1 MSTCDNRKPNIPLRI
16 CAIIGG
22 IIVGI
27 IILIFI
33 AQTIWLAIPAKK
45 MRYAVDN
52 TIICRESI
60 EYCEA
65 LPQPNLAVPEID
77 CSEYRPYTSRYLI
90 DLVLRSQTASDN
102 HTNYEE
108 PEGMRMFLVLED
120 NMDHK
125 PIGHVLYS
133 ISRPHEIYVAF
144 RGTHYITEW
153 IQDLMT
159 STVDITANK
168 SVQYNFGGQ
177 SKETPI
183 VRVHKGFADLTNN
196 IMDQLRP
203 ALQKHIVGQN
213 IKHPLR
219 ICVSGHSLGAAVALL
234 VGVHLKVDHCD
245 SVCVYTFACPR
256 VGNDAFKLLVD
267 ESLRLPVFRVANVED
282 VVPQTPLPVMPQTV
296 HSVDIYRHVGHLVS
310 FSANWQ
316 SLARNHTLPIY
327 IHGVSMML
335 E

>member
-1 MSTCDNRKPNIPLRI
+1 MPTCDNPKPHILLRI
-16 CAIIGG
+16 CAVIGG

-27 IILIFI
+27 ITVIFI
-33 AQTIWLAIPAKK
+33 TRTIWLAIAAKK

-52 TIICRESI
+52 RIICGESI
-60 EYCEA
+60 AYCQA
-65 LPQPNLAVPEID
+65 LPQPNLAIPQID
-77 CSEYRPYTSRYLI
+77 CSMYRPDTARYLI

-108 PEGMRMFLVLED
+108 PEGMRVFLAIED
-120 NMDHK
+120 SMDHK
-125 PIGHVLYS
+125 PIGHALYS
-133 ISRPHEIYVAF
+133 VSRPHEIYLVF
-144 RGTHYITEW
+144 RGTHYIMEW

-168 SVQYNFGGQ
+168 SVQYIFGDQ
-177 SKETPI
+177 SKDIPP

-203 ALQKHIVGQN
+203 ALQQHIADQN
-213 IKHPLR
+213 IKQPIR
-219 ICVSGHSLGAAVALL
+219 IGVSGHSLGAAVALL
-234 VGVHLKVDHCD
+234 VGVHLKVDHYD

-267 ESLRLPVFRVANVED
+267 ELLRLPVFRVANVED
-282 VVPQTPLPVMPQTV
+282 IVPQTPLPVMPQTA

-310 FSANWQ
+310 FSANWE